1 MVVAELASFG
11 AGYFGWHGRRHGVD
25 VENTFWH
32 ANADLLGP
40 YRTLHC
46 WILLTIWQEY
56 RHLFRRW
63 QSHKLGPSNRRRS
76 METNRS
82 RYHPPS
88 ESYLKIDARFEA
100 GALMSLAINPT
111 STVVA
116 VGGTD
121 GMIKLVNLNHG
132 NILATLGAQTGD
144 SIESLVWAT
153 TLPILAAGCVDGRIY
168 LYDTQTYRL
177 RNTLS
182 HEDAVTAITLPTGS
196 FELTSVSI
204 DKSVR
209 RWDIRTGQEIAR
221 RTGHHDAIVG
231 GLALSKD
238 GKKVVTG
245 GDDTVALVWGFE

>member
-1 MVVAELASFG
+1 
-11 AGYFGWHGRRHGVD
+11 
-25 VENTFWH
+25 
-32 ANADLLGP
+32 
-40 YRTLHC
+40 
-46 WILLTIWQEY
+46 
-56 RHLFRRW
+56 
-63 QSHKLGPSNRRRS
+63 
-76 METNRS
+76 MEINRS
-82 RYHPPS
+82 KLLP
-88 ESYLKIDARFEA
+88 LDLMLTVDARFEA
-100 GALMSLAINPT
+100 GALTSLAINPA

-121 GMIKLVNLNHG
+121 GMMKLVNLNNG

-144 SIESLVWAT
+144 SIESLAWAT

-182 HEDAVTAITLPTGS
+182 HDDAVSAIVLPSGS
-196 FELTSVSI
+196 FELTSASI

-238 GKKVVTG
+238 GKKVITG
-245 GDDTVALVWGFE
+245 GDDTVALVWGFD

>member
-1 MVVAELASFG
+1 MDDGTVWMWKIPSGTPMQIFSGHTGPCTAGSFSPSGKHIVSCSDDGSLISWVPQTGGVAWKLTA
-11 AGYFGWHGRRHGVD
+11 AGYL
-25 VENTFWH
+25 
-32 ANADLLGP
+32 DLDLK
-40 YRTLHC
+40 
-46 WILLTIWQEY
+46 LT
-56 RHLFRRW
+56 
-63 QSHKLGPSNRRRS
+63 
-76 METNRS
+76 
-82 RYHPPS
+82 
-88 ESYLKIDARFEA
+88 IDARFEA
-100 GALMSLAINPT
+100 GALMSLAINPS

-121 GMIKLVNLNHG
+121 GMMKLVNLTNG

-182 HEDAVTAITLPTGS
+182 HDDAVTAIVLPTGS

-238 GKKVVTG
+238 GKKAITG